1 MKNASKQA
9 LLFILVFLITTNL
22 HSQDSPIGI
31 FKGFTHVNNPDKRGV
46 VGYDRVTQEYMIE
59 GASGNMWNDID
70 DFHFLWKKMK
80 GDFILQA
87 QVELIGQGVDP
98 HRKVGW
104 MVRHSLEANSPQINA
119 VVHGDG
125 LTSLQ
130 FRKTPGGVTEEVQSE
145 NKAPDIIQLERK
157 GDWYIMSTAKF
168 GEPFVTTH
176 FRDITLGNDVYI
188 GIFLCSHNEQAVEK
202 AIFRN
207 VRIIVP
213 AKADFVPYRDYIGSH
228 IEVMDVQNGHR
239 KILYSEPVSLQAPN
253 WTVDG
258 KSLIYNSNGLLYK
271 LDLQTNQPEK
281 INTDFAT
288 RNNNDHVLSFDGKML
303 GISHHSADDEG
314 KSMVY
319 TVPTTGGVPKK
330 ITTLGPSYLHG
341 WSPDKKYLIY
351 TGGRD
356 NQYDIYRIS
365 ANGGK
370 EKKLTISKGV
380 DDGSEYTPDGKYIYY
395 NSTETGRMQI
405 WRMRA
410 NGTKHEQITNDD
422 YNNWFPHISPDGK
435 WIVFLSYMNDVRPED
450 HPFYKH
456 VYLRLM
462 PAGGGTP
469 KVIAY
474 IYGGQGT
481 INVPSWS
488 PDSKMVS
495 FVSNTEIK

>member
-1 MKNASKQA
+1 MKNASKQVV
-9 LLFILVFLITTNL
+9 LFILISFITTSL

-31 FKGFTHVNNPDKRGV
+31 FKGFTHVNNPDKRGI
-46 VGYDRVTQEYMIE
+46 VGYDKVSQEYMIE

-70 DFHFLWKKMK
+70 DFHFLWKKLK
-80 GDFILQA
+80 GDFILRA
-87 QVELIGQGVDP
+87 QVELIGKGVDP

-130 FRKTPGGVTEEVQSE
+130 FRKNPGGVTEEVQSE
-145 NKAPDIIQLERK
+145 NKAPDIVQLERK

-176 FRDITLGNDVYI
+176 FRDITLGNDVYV

-228 IEVMDVQNGHR
+228 IEVMDIQNGHR

-271 LDLQTNQPEK
+271 LNLQTNQPEK

-303 GISHHSADDEG
+303 GISHHSAEDEG

-356 NQYDIYRIS
+356 NQYDIYRIP

-370 EKKLTISKGV
+370 EKKLTISKGL

-435 WIVFLSYMNDVRPED
+435 WIVFLSYMNDVRPDD

-488 PDSKMVS
+488 PDSKMVA

>member
-1 MKNASKQA
+1 MKTTLKH
-9 LLFILVFLITTNL
+9 LLLLILTLPVTFAVY
-22 HSQDSPIGI
+22 SQDSSTGI
-31 FKGFTHVNNPDKRGV
+31 FKGFTHINNPDKRGV
-46 VGYDRVTQEYMIE
+46 VGYDKVTQDYMLE
-59 GASGNMWNDID
+59 GASGNMWNDFD
-70 DFHFLWKKMK
+70 DFYFLWKKMK
-80 GDFILQA
+80 GDFILRA
-87 QVELIGQGVDP
+87 EVEFIGKGVDP

-104 MVRHSLEANSPQINA
+104 MVRHSLEPNSPHINA

-130 FRKTPGGVTEEVQSE
+130 FRKTPGAITEQVQSE
-145 NKAPDIIQLERK
+145 NKAPNVIQLERK

-188 GIFLCSHNEQAVEK
+188 GIFLCSHNDEVVEK
-202 AIFRN
+202 AIFKN

-213 AKADFVPYRDYIGSH
+213 AKTDFVPYRDYIGSH
-228 IEVMDVQNGHR
+228 IEVMDIERGHR

-253 WTVDG
+253 WTRDG

-271 LDLQTNQPEK
+271 LDLQTNQTEK
-281 INTDFAT
+281 INTDFAN

-303 GISHHSADDEG
+303 GISHHSADDDG

-319 TVPTTGGVPKK
+319 TVPTTGGIPKK
-330 ITTLGPSYLHG
+330 ITTLGPSYFHS
-341 WSPDKKYLIY
+341 WSPDGKYLIY

-356 NQYDIYRIS
+356 DQWDIYKIPS
-365 ANGGK
+365 KGGK
-370 EKKLTISKGV
+370 EVKLTVSKGL

-405 WRMRA
+405 WRMKS
-410 NGTKHEQITNDD
+410 NGTRHEQITNDD

-435 WIVFLSYMNDVRPED
+435 WIVFLSYMNDVKPEE

-456 VYLRLM
+456 VYLKLM
-462 PAGGGTP
+462 PISGGTP

-474 IYGGQGT
+474 VYGGQGT

-488 PDSKMVS
+488 PDSKMIA